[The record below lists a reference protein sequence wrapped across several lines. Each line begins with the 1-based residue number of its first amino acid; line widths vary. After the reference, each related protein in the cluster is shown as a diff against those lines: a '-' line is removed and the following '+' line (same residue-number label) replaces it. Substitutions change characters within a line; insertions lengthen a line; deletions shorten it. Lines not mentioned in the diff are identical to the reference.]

1 VPLHSK
7 CTRALTFE
15 NVLFGRRATWAHLKE
30 GVGVGKTGGA
40 GGYGGW
46 VKDAWPIVVGV
57 GGGV

>member
-1 VPLHSK
+1 M
-7 CTRALTFE
+7 ALTFE
-15 NVLFGRRATWAHLKE
+15 NVFFGRRATWEHVRE

-46 VKDAWPIVVGV
+46 VQDAWPIVVGV